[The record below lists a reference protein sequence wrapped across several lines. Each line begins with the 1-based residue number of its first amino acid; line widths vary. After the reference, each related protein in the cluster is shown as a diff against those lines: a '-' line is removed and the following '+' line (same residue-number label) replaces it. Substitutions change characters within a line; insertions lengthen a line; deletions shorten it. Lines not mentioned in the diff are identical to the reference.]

1 MLRLYIF
8 YLLPALFLSACA
20 YTIKIR
26 DGQTAYERRQYAVAI
41 PMLKQEL
48 ARAKVRSE
56 RGKLAFLLGDAYRR
70 MGQSEAALTWFN
82 TAYEN
87 NYGPEAL
94 RAAAFELKKLERYPE
109 AREAF
114 KNLGIEI
121 GSPYEYRKELAA
133 CELAAEWKQAAD
145 KANWTLE
152 AAPFNSRQHDFSPVL
167 FADGRLVFTS
177 DRAGSTGESG
187 YAWTGNRYMDL
198 FIAAPDSETPRPFAP
213 ALNTAGNEGTA
224 CFNADFTEIFFVRAA
239 GAYQGDDAYCKI
251 YHADQLGAGWSTP
264 RPLPFQKEKINYQHP
279 ALSADGNTLY
289 FASNDPEGWGG
300 YDLYSVQRNP
310 RAENG
315 WDSPRLLSR
324 GINSNGNELFP
335 CLDQDTLYFASDG
348 LPGMGGLDIFRTVKM
363 ERNTWTQP
371 ANLKTPVNSG
381 ADDFGWMIT
390 ARPAAATPG
399 AVQLS
404 GYFTSNRPGG
414 PGGDDIYRFEQRMPL
429 PAQVKPDTQSAPKP
443 AAYNML
449 LDVFVL
455 EKIFSRPDDP
465 NSPVLGR
472 RPLGAA
478 LLSFEL
484 NGRPEQRTLGEDGR
498 RQIELA
504 ENTDYVFR
512 AEKAGY
518 LTNSGRFSTKGMA
531 KDPANPVQVFELE
544 IELDKI
550 YRDVEI
556 VLENIYYDYDQW
568 DIRPDA
574 EPTLNRLAEVLKQN
588 PTVRIQLGSHTDC
601 RGNDDYNQELSQ
613 RRAQSAVNYLIGRGV
628 APERLSAV
636 GYGETQPADNCPCSR
651 CTEVQHQANRR
662 TTFKVLE

>member
-1 MLRLYIF
+1 MLQSRIL
-8 YLLPALFLSACA
+8 YLLPVLLLSACA

-26 DGQTAYERRQYAVAI
+26 DGQTAHERRQYAVAI

-48 ARAKVRSE
+48 ARAKLRSE
-56 RGKLAFLLGDAYRR
+56 RGKLAFLLGDAYSRTGR
-70 MGQSEAALTWFN
+70 SEDALRWFN

-87 NYGPEAL
+87 NYGPDAL

-133 CELAAEWKQAAD
+133 CELAIEWKQATNNAD
-145 KANWTLE
+145 WTLE
-152 AAPFNSRQHDFSPVL
+152 AAPFNSSQNDFSPAIY
-167 FADGRLVFTS
+167 ADGQLVFTS
-177 DRAGSTGESG
+177 DRAGSAGENG
-187 YAWTGNRYMDL
+187 YAWTGNRFMDL
-198 FIAAPDSETPRPFAP
+198 FVAASDSESALPFAP

-224 CFNADFTEIFFVRAA
+224 CFNADFTELFFVRAA
-239 GAYQGDDAYCKI
+239 GAYKGDDAYCKI
-251 YHADQLGAGWSTP
+251 YQADQHGAGWSAP

-289 FASNDPEGWGG
+289 FACNDPDGWGG

-315 WDSPRLLSR
+315 WDAPRLLSR

-335 CLDQDTLYFASDG
+335 YLDRDTLYFASDG

-371 ANLKTPVNSG
+371 VNLKTPINSG
-381 ADDFGWMIT
+381 ADDFGWILG
-390 ARPAAATPG
+390 ARQAVSTPG
-399 AVQLS
+399 AVQLR

-414 PGGDDIYRFEQRMPL
+414 PGGDDIYRFEQRVPL
-429 PAQVKPDTQSAPKP
+429 PTQVKPDTLPVQTP
-443 AAYNML
+443 AAYKML
-449 LDVFVL
+449 LEVFVL
-455 EKIFSRPDDP
+455 EKIFARPDDP
-465 NSPVLGR
+465 NSLVLGR
-472 RPLGAA
+472 RPLDAA
-478 LLSFEL
+478 GFAFET
-484 NGRPEQRTLGEDGR
+484 NGKPRQLAPGEDGR
-498 RQIELA
+498 RQIELS

-512 AEKAGY
+512 AEKTGY
-518 LTNSGRFSTKGMA
+518 LTNSARFSTKGMA
-531 KDPANPVQVFELE
+531 KDPANPVQRYELE
-544 IELDKI
+544 IVLDKI

-556 VLENIYYDYDQW
+556 VLDNIYYDYDKW

-574 EPTLNRLAEVLKQN
+574 EPTLNRLADVLKQN
-588 PTVRIQLGSHTDC
+588 PAVRIQLGSHTDC

-613 RRAQSAVNYLIGRGV
+613 KRAQSAVNYLIGRGV

-636 GYGETQPADNCPCSR
+636 GYGETQPADTCPCSR
-651 CTEVQHQANRR
+651 CTEAQHQANRR